1 MGREY
6 DGIFRKSFLI
16 DTEGKIE
23 KIYEEVKASSHA
35 DEVMGD
41 VKK

>member
-1 MGREY
+1 MGREFL
-6 DGIFRKSFLI
+6 GILRKSFLI
-16 DTEGKIE
+16 DKEGKIE
-23 KIYEEVKASSHA
+23 KIYEEVKASIHA